1 MDGVRRQLSEA
12 WVAKLV
18 AYANSFFM
26 KIHVPGYTFTSQL
39 PFKTDNQPGGRSDV
53 WIRERASHRG
63 CLAHALQWGPGS
75 AVGRGRTLALA
86 FDVLGSALFLLLWDL
101 GPIPLRLLTCAA
113 SVNLNR

>member
-75 AVGRGRTLALA
+75 AVGRGRTLHWRLMSW
-86 FDVLGSALFLLLWDL
+86 VLLCFFYCGIL
-101 GPIPLRLLTCAA
+101 GQSLYV
-113 SVNLNR
+113 S